1 MIRPLL
7 EMLRLRS
14 GPQDLPAG
22 VQLAVI
28 LAIAYLGQGLAADRI
43 MEPSDTQPRSLVAI
57 ALQFGVIAALLQLRR
72 LAERIPQTI
81 SALAGTGFLIG
92 VPAILLLRQLTP
104 GEPQPGLAIAYLGLF
119 FWSMAV
125 DAHIYRH
132 ALSVNMSM
140 GILVAVLV
148 FGLNFFLLRAT
159 FG

>member
-1 MIRPLL
+1 
-7 EMLRLRS
+7 MLRLRS

-22 VQLAVI
+22 AQLAVI
-28 LAIAYLGQGLAADRI
+28 LTIAYLAQGLVADRI

-72 LAERIPQTI
+72 LGERIPQTI

-92 VPAILLLRQLTP
+92 VLAIVLLRQLTP
-104 GEPQPGLAIAYLGLF
+104 GEPQPSLAMAYLALF
-119 FWSMAV
+119 LWSLAV

-132 ALSVNMSM
+132 ALSVNMSL
-140 GILVAVLV
+140 GVLVAVSI
-148 FGLNFFLLRAT
+148 FALNFFLLRAA